1 MWKQML
7 VVFSLC
13 LAACGFG
20 ASRAHADG
28 DLNKIKHI
36 IIVMQENHSF
46 DNYFGVLPYAV
57 DTPYER
63 GPCAPNNHAC
73 VDGLSCERD
82 PGTGE
87 YDCRNFNRDDDHR
100 KVSAFH
106 SNDYCVQTDLNHEWD
121 GTHMEI
127 NFAAPNAPRQSSP
140 NDGFVL
146 VNDAAPYQPDN
157 GVESRTEDETMSFYN
172 EEDIGFYYD
181 LAKTF
186 AISDRHFSSVLGPTF
201 PNRSYLMAAT
211 SFGHI
216 AGETVPDINRVQ
228 EGLVYQPLTGTIF
241 DLLDQHNV
249 SWANYFNDSP
259 QGVSFRNFLAD
270 PEHFRLFDKPALEQ
284 LPGPIQDL
292 YNEVYGLVNSF
303 MEDVAAGTLPSVA
316 FVDPAFGQ
324 VFDPTAE
331 NDEHPGL
338 APGSNI
344 RAGQSFVA
352 KVVNAVRYSK
362 DPKLWSESI
371 IFIVYDE
378 HGGFYDHVP
387 PPAAPQGG
395 ARTPDGIAPGQCAD
409 ASNPPVSEAP
419 SGGLNCTESQR
430 IAAQFCPGFSA
441 TGPFPRRCATFNQL
455 GLRVPLIAV
464 SPFAKPHYGSHHVSD
479 HTSFLALIE
488 RRFLRPEPD
497 AEDEERQTPHLT
509 ARDAHASTLED
520 LFDFDHSPS
529 LNAPVDPSL
538 AVPASP
544 SDPGCRPS
552 PGEMASQEQPT
563 ENVR

>member
-7 VVFSLC
+7 VWLSLC
-13 LAACGFG
+13 LASGGFG
-20 ASRAHADG
+20 AARAHADG
-28 DLNKIKHI
+28 DLSRVKHI

-57 DTPYER
+57 GTPYAR
-63 GPCAPNNHAC
+63 GPCDADNHAC
-73 VDGLSCERD
+73 VDGLSCQRH
-82 PGTGE
+82 PATGA
-87 YDCRNFNRDDDHR
+87 YSCRNFNRDDDR
-100 KVSAFH
+100 TKVFAFH
-106 SNDYCVQTDLNHEWD
+106 STDYCVQTDLNHEWD
-121 GTHMEI
+121 GTHRAI
-127 NFAAPNAPRQSSP
+127 NFAHPNAGLRVSP
-140 NDGFVL
+140 NDGFVR
-146 VNDAAPYQPDN
+146 VNDASNQPDT
-157 GVESRTEDETMSFYN
+157 GGESPTDDATMSFYN
-172 EEDIGFYYD
+172 EDDLGLYYD

-201 PNRSYLMAAT
+201 PNRAYLLAAT

-216 AGETVPDINRVQ
+216 AGEPVPDITQ
-228 EGLVYQPLTGTIF
+228 APLLFYRPITGTIF
-241 DLLDQHNV
+241 DLLDQYGV
-249 SWANYFNDSP
+249 SWAEYFTDGP
-259 QGVSFRNFLAD
+259 QGTSFRNFLAD
-270 PEHFRLFDKPALEQ
+270 PQHFRLVSKPAPSEY
-284 LPGPIQDL
+284 PA
-292 YNEVYGLVNSF
+292 EVQFVLNNLVNSF
-303 MEDVAAGTLPSVA
+303 EEDAKAGTLPSVA
-316 FVDPAFGQ
+316 FVNAASG
-324 VFDPTAE
+324 VFPSVPQ
-331 NDEHPGL
+331 NDEHPGPG
-338 APGSNI
+338 PGSDI

-352 KVVNAVRYSK
+352 RVVDAVRRSPNWE
-362 DPKLWSESI
+362 DAIL
-371 IFIVYDE
+371 FITYDE
-378 HGGFYDHVP
+378 HGGYYDHVA

-395 ARTPDGIAPGQCAD
+395 VRTPDGIAPGQCAD